1 MQSKY
6 FYKKE
11 DSKSLSDISKKI
23 KLMNIYQTQSLNNR
37 EHLLSRIYGKFTNIS
52 IWGLKK

>member
-23 KLMNIYQTQSLNNR
+23 KLMNIYQTRSLNNR